1 MPQGFPGRQPW
12 AGESTSKCPMPKR
25 RHYIA
30 NAAPMTSST
39 PPKLPKKQ
47 EAMFREVLSLLEEN
61 RLPLA
66 VSGAFSMQ
74 QHTGI
79 CRDTKDL
86 DIFLPAEHVKDAAR
100 ILGERGFE
108 FEMCDP
114 VWLAKVHRDGY
125 FVDLITGMS
134 NAVIWVDAS
143 WIERASPATV
153 LGVTTRLLPAEEL
166 LVSKLFVTR
175 RERFD
180 GSDIAH
186 IIYAMQGK
194 LDWKRIVELVGEH
207 RELLLWALVLFH
219 YVYPR
224 HSDYVPAELWQ
235 DLISGFGAS
244 IARKDAKEEFRGSLI
259 DPCIFAIDVNEWGL
273 EDLQARY
280 RERRLARLPV
290 TSPIAEKQD
299 QIARRMAGSE

>member
-1 MPQGFPGRQPW
+1 
-12 AGESTSKCPMPKR
+12 
-25 RHYIA
+25 
-30 NAAPMTSST
+30 MTSST

-47 EAMFREVLSLLEEN
+47 EAVFRQVLSLLEEN
-61 RLPLA
+61 QLPLA
-66 VSGAFSMQ
+66 VSGAFSLQ
-74 QHTGI
+74 HHTGI

-86 DIFLPAEHVKDAAR
+86 DIFLPADQIGDAAR
-100 ILGERGFE
+100 ILREHGFE

-114 VWLAKVHRDGY
+114 VWLAKVRRDGY

-134 NAVIWVDAS
+134 NAAIWVDAR
-143 WIERASPATV
+143 WIERAQPATV
-153 LGVTTRLLPAEEL
+153 LGVATRLLAPEEL

-186 IIYAMQGK
+186 LIYATRGK
-194 LDWKRIVELVGEH
+194 LDWERILERVNDH
-207 RELLLWALVLFH
+207 WELLLWGLMLFH

-224 HSDYVPAELWQ
+224 QSEYVPAKLWQ
-235 DLISGFGAS
+235 ELIERLTTS
-244 IARKDAKEEFRGSLI
+244 ISRKDAKEEFRGSLI

-280 RERRLARLPV
+280 REARLAGLAAMADAGESRSRLR
-290 TSPIAEKQD
+290 S
-299 QIARRMAGSE
+299 AGLGVNER